1 MPISRMLVAT
11 DGSSGGSRAVT
22 AAAEMAKALDCDLL
36 ILTLPENTL
45 PPAKWSELARAEG
58 GVDEGLELLETR
70 ILVEAKERAES
81 IGVAKVR
88 TSSGSGDV
96 AEAIMDMARRERT
109 DIIVVGRRGRG
120 QLAGLLLG
128 SVSQK
133 LVSLAPSLVLVV
145 P

>member
-11 DGSSGGSRAVT
+11 DGSSGGGRAVT

-36 ILTLPENTL
+36 IVTLPENTL

-58 GVDEGLELLETR
+58 GVAEGLELLETR

>member
-58 GVDEGLELLETR
+58 GVAEGLELLETR

-96 AEAIMDMARRERT
+96 AEAIMDVARRERT

>member
-36 ILTLPENTL
+36 IATLPENTL

-58 GVDEGLELLETR
+58 GVAEGLELLETR

>member
-1 MPISRMLVAT
+1 MLVAT

-22 AAAEMAKALDCDLL
+22 AAAEMAKA
-36 ILTLPENTL
+36 IVTLPENTL

-58 GVDEGLELLETR
+58 GVAEGLELLETR

>member
-1 MPISRMLVAT
+1 MLIV
-11 DGSSGGSRAVT
+11 
-22 AAAEMAKALDCDLL
+22 
-36 ILTLPENTL
+36 TLPENI
-45 PPAKWSELARAEG
+45 PPAKWGELARAEG
-58 GVDEGLELLETR
+58 GVAEGLELLETR
-70 ILVEAKERAES
+70 ILVEAKERAQS

-96 AEAIMDMARRERT
+96 TEAIMDMARRERS

-120 QLAGLLLG
+120 QLTGLLLG

-133 LVSLAPSLVLVV
+133 LVSLAPCLVLVV